1 MNEPVAAI
9 ITVMALLAVLAA
21 RHGVARMA
29 PRAPVAA
36 RLRTVYTLVALL
48 LVLRLIA
55 PLLTAPPVTIAL
67 MLVAAWL
74 PIAALW
80 LVEEL
85 RRRHAPRVIKLFA
98 LMGAVGFSVLA
109 VTLGLVWS
117 AVAALGLALYQL
129 AMLAVMGVLLIR
141 DRAGLGQGE
150 RRTADTV
157 LLALMLTIPLA
168 ASDFPAVLPN
178 VPIRGGAFAA
188 LLLALATSRLAA
200 GDGRPMRLI
209 ADLLIAAGAGG
220 ASVVVAEAALPALP
234 GTPAILIAAGGAAL
248 AALLLIV
255 ARGRGGDDAS
265 GLIAA
270 LAHAPADDRDA
281 LMAAHPLLA
290 AGRLIGPAELTAY
303 PDASIARLLAFPVVS
318 ASTGDAEARDAA
330 RDVLDAFAATHLV
343 RLSRTPPRLLAVD
356 AGSLAAPTLD
366 DELALAARL
375 IERAA

>member
-1 MNEPVAAI
+1 MNAPVAAI
-9 ITVMALLAVLAA
+9 VTGLALLAVLAA
-21 RHGVARMA
+21 RRGAAGMA
-29 PRAPVAA
+29 ARAPVAA
-36 RLRTVYTLVALL
+36 RLRTVYTLVAVLL
-48 LVLRLIA
+48 ALRLIA
-55 PLLTAPPVTIAL
+55 PLLTARPVTIAL

-74 PIAALW
+74 PIAALR

-85 RRRHAPRVIKLFA
+85 RRRHAPRGIKVFA
-98 LMGAVGFSVLA
+98 LTGAVGFSVLA

-117 AVAALGLALYQL
+117 AAAALALALYQL
-129 AMLAVMGVLLIR
+129 SILAVMAVLLAR
-141 DRAGLGQGE
+141 DRAELGQGE
-150 RRTADTV
+150 RRTADTF
-157 LLALMLTIPLA
+157 LLALLLTIPLA
-168 ASDFPAVLPN
+168 VSDFTAVLPD

-200 GDGRPMRLI
+200 GDGRPMRLL

-220 ASVVVAEAALPALP
+220 ASVVIAEAALPTLP
-234 GTPAILIAAGGAAL
+234 VTPAILIAAGGAAL
-248 AALLLIV
+248 AASLLIV
-255 ARGRGGDDAS
+255 ARGRDEDDAS

-270 LAHAPADDRDA
+270 LAHAPAYDRDT

-290 AGRLIGPAELTAY
+290 AGRLIGPIELAAY

-330 RDVLDAFAATHLV
+330 RDMLDAFAATHLV
-343 RLSRTPPRLLAVD
+343 RLSHTPPRLLAVA
-356 AGSLAAPTLD
+356 AGSLAAPALD